1 MDYGL
6 RYLGAWIQMAF
17 LWLGGL
23 ITGGYWVFVL
33 LFCSFLSL
41 VSFLNLNFL
50 LLFPIPHLFTFP
62 ISLQPFSSNLM
73 LVTYLHHTSIR
84 RLIPAPEAAEHCP
97 TAGARQT
104 GMRTWNAGRS
114 SRQDC
119 LLRGT
124 FVFFCFFCL
133 RSQFQFVDTQL
144 VLSFS
149 FQNPFCIHP
158 PSSGWSLLA
167 FLCGWI
173 TTWDG
178 WLGPNPR

>member
-1 MDYGL
+1 LFSTGKPLGSRKILHIGHDTRRLWILDYGL
-6 RYLGAWIQMAF
+6 WITLLGCLDSDGLFMA
-17 LWLGGL
+17 GGL

-97 TAGARQT
+97 IAGARQT

-124 FVFFCFFCL
+124 FVFFCFF
-133 RSQFQFVDTQL
+133 
-144 VLSFS
+144 
-149 FQNPFCIHP
+149 
-158 PSSGWSLLA
+158 A
-167 FLCGWI
+167 
-173 TTWDG
+173 
-178 WLGPNPR
+178 